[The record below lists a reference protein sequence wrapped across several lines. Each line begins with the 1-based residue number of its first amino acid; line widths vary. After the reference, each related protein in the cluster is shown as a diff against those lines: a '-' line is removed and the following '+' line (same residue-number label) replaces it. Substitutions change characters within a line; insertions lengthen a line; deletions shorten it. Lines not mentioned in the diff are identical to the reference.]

1 DPDYYKSTLKDQ
13 IKEWIQLVSSKKHQ
27 EWLIVLI
34 SNSLSTKSNNL
45 FKIKNSTLNK
55 LKMDFNNQ
63 RCIQINRLGVNG
75 IEDPNCWDPLID
87 KLKELTYIGFN
98 TNIQMRLQDVEKSEN
113 QINLPGWNFCTFFI
127 LKESIALSYI
137 GINLYNEALQIY
149 SQLEQL
155 FHHRL
160 VDNSVIS
167 QFADFGGLGDS
178 DDSGDLLSTTKK
190 PYRQMMLSNSISI
203 FDFRLYLFACQAK
216 ILGDLLGNIEQ
227 VATQS
232 LEFINSFGQ
241 TIVSHSKD
249 IKMNFLQYWKFT
261 SSMSVIQQCD
271 KWFTE
276 EQKVNDIARARVFS
290 QVKAQLYELAI
301 SQLKELGVAF
311 GIIPNKYP
319 FIRHLPNTKRDKR
332 IPQTSNDQLKWAL
345 EQPKEFDKL
354 FVQLCSSGARY
365 YREVGKYKEAWSLD
379 LLVAGWC
386 SLSRRERKNF
396 ESSLRFFQLLNES
409 EARPSGSST
418 KVYALLG
425 QVISHSNMNVEKDV
439 KWATA
444 AVDLLKTWSKLDEND
459 SEYTKDLLDQTGNWK
474 GFEWL
479 LHELKSYTDTKGE
492 PLSIPLEHI
501 FKVSFMSARPKVH
514 FKDDE
519 DGSALD
525 VSVDNFLPCGIT
537 ANHVK
542 FTFQSLKD
550 ERVIDYSS
558 DNVVL
563 NKGNNLLNTFCLSP
577 ANGTFVLVKVVVA
590 FGIVFEE
597 IIPESMR
604 RQRCFLNIPFD
615 VRALDV
621 QLQRPNDVNI
631 DTSGQVK
638 LKIKS
643 ERASIDHAKIRLT
656 SPDISF
662 KFDNSKLVDNGS
674 SNIDHDDKSIT
685 VHNLHSCE
693 WHTIDIPYES
703 SDIYSSLVHIHVDY
717 STLGKARQF
726 EKIVEYTIEL
736 PLSLEVKHTQ
746 TSDMIITSADIQA
759 NSRSNVRIN
768 DIKLQPDNRAEEF
781 DEFIQCGNLT
791 FVQVLAASE
800 KSSFGFAISNENE
813 NDLSLMV
820 KYSTIENGWWSFIIF
835 NFSNK
840 LKEVYDLVH
849 EMVHSAI
856 SSQNLSQHVEWI
868 TEYIVGHHSWDHCS
882 GHEYRMVDD
891 KVLEKKVNGL
901 AFMDEERCTL
911 KDAIITTIEKLP
923 SQEVVTQRWST
934 CTLPIKLPRAD
945 VITTACISLTNNEKM
960 LRIGEATSITMKL
973 STKGEIEGPLRY
985 ELETP
990 LDEWLVSGKVRGE
1003 YNVSPCYSNFPSTNA
1018 LFKHIEG
1025 LEIKVSLLPIKMGL
1039 LNLPE
1044 VIIYKDDRRICT
1056 FIENK
1061 RKVEVIPKIS
1071 PEQTFTVDLPRR
1083 ELIDWARERERSGK
1097 LLQSSHVRVESTA
1110 P

>member
-1 DPDYYKSTLKDQ
+1 
-13 IKEWIQLVSSKKHQ
+13 
-27 EWLIVLI
+27 
-34 SNSLSTKSNNL
+34 
-45 FKIKNSTLNK
+45 
-55 LKMDFNNQ
+55 MDFNNQ

-249 IKMNFLQYWKFT
+249 LKMNFLQYWKFT

-379 LLVAGWC
+379 LLVAG
-386 SLSRRERKNF
+386 LNMERKNF

-577 ANGTFVLVKVVVA
+577 ANGTFVLAKVVVA

-674 SNIDHDDKSIT
+674 SNIDHDKSIT

-781 DEFIQCGNLT
+781 DEF
-791 FVQVLAASE
+791 VLAASE

-820 KYSTIENGWWSFIIF
+820 KYSTIEN
-835 NFSNK
+835 
-840 LKEVYDLVH
+840 EVYDLVH

-1003 YNVSPCYSNFPSTNA
+1003 YN
-1018 LFKHIEG
+1018 HIEG